1 MNDQPRRILLVEDDR
16 FLRKAAETTLKQQGY
31 TVITAADGEEALRV
45 ARSAPPDLILLDVIM
60 PKLNGFQVLD
70 ALKKDPTTAHIPVII
85 LSNLGQD
92 RDVQQAMEA
101 GATAYFI
108 KADLSLQALVQRVGE
123 PSRPAAPERE
133 ASACIRWVGP
143 VSGSVEQQ
151 HELPS
156 ALAAEILPPESDM
169 PSYQPRG
176 RWPRVRLVVG
186 SRMSGVT

>member
-1 MNDQPRRILLVEDDR
+1 MVNDQPRRILLVEDDR

-123 PSRPAAPERE
+123 T
-133 ASACIRWVGP
+133 
-143 VSGSVEQQ
+143 
-151 HELPS
+151 
-156 ALAAEILPPESDM
+156 LAA
-169 PSYQPRG
+169 
-176 RWPRVRLVVG
+176 G
-186 SRMSGVT
+186 SA

>member
-1 MNDQPRRILLVEDDR
+1 MVNDQPRRILLVEDDR

-108 KADLSLQALVQRVGE
+108 KAVLSLQALVQRVGE
-123 PSRPAAPERE
+123 T
-133 ASACIRWVGP
+133 
-143 VSGSVEQQ
+143 
-151 HELPS
+151 
-156 ALAAEILPPESDM
+156 LAA
-169 PSYQPRG
+169 
-176 RWPRVRLVVG
+176 G
-186 SRMSGVT
+186 SA